1 MRCPRRSGEPG
12 TGLAWDRLLEHRF
25 DASLAPP
32 ACWPDVMEH
41 LDHCPDCRHY
51 AQDVDPTLMFRD
63 LPEVT
68 VTDADIAEMKLAVR
82 TLRGSSAVQRT
93 SGWPSRWQSLVKK
106 ARYGAEDLLAA
117 PRRSPAAWRLAAAA
131 VLALSLSASMVLPS
145 GTDRHG
151 EVGRQGEAVAQAGLM
166 ELAGSSPGMAS
177 AADGSVHTGS
187 VRSLPVSWSRAGTA
201 PAAHRGLETGRG
213 VDTAWGSEPAG
224 DSAWGS
230 TSLGD
235 SVVEDPVVE
244 DVVSPGARVYSFQ
257 APDEKMA
264 VVMVID
270 PTLDV

>member
-32 ACWPDVMEH
+32 ACWPEVEEH
-41 LDHCPDCRHY
+41 LDHCSECRRY
-51 AQDVDPTLMFRD
+51 AEDVDPTLMFRG

-68 VTDADIAEMKLAVR
+68 VTDADVAEMQLAVR
-82 TLRGSSAVQRT
+82 TLRGSSAVQRP
-93 SGWPSRWQSLVKK
+93 SRWPSRWQSLV
-106 ARYGAEDLLAA
+106 RGVRHGAEDLLAA

-131 VLALSLSASMVLPS
+131 VLALSLSASMVVPS
-145 GTDRHG
+145 GADR
-151 EVGRQGEAVAQAGLM
+151 QAASVAQAGLT
-166 ELAGSSPGMAS
+166 ELAGSASGMAPGTDS
-177 AADGSVHTGS
+177 S
-187 VRSLPVSWSRAGTA
+187 VRALPVSWPRAGTA
-201 PAAHRGLETGRG
+201 PVAQRGLE
-213 VDTAWGSEPAG
+213 ASWGSEMTGDAAWGGSAFG
-224 DSAWGS
+224 DSG
-230 TSLGD
+230 L
-235 SVVEDPVVE
+235 EDPVVE